1 MRAQRIA
8 VGLSLAL
15 SLAASAVAR
24 GSDFVI
30 DADLKRLDLQRFW
43 HLRLPLE
50 GGESVTRMALVED
63 TVYAMTSANRALSIH
78 SGTGVVRWS
87 NFVADEG
94 QTVRGPSHASKYVF
108 FTTPG
113 AVRVFDRQTGELAG
127 QPRTLRGVVIE
138 VISETVTISIGEE
151 HGVQLGDVLNIYHGN
166 ELGDKEGPVL
176 AVLKVTSVQRRTS
189 RGRMERMS
197 ATEKPKSGDKV
208 EADVNI
214 PLQEVKL
221 PFAASSAAVSDNK
234 RIYVGAANQRFY
246 ALDMLSGVQIWQLST
261 PQTVSA
267 SPVILK
273 DTLYIAGQDGQVI
286 SCTRD
291 EKAKNWTF
299 ATEAPIFADIVVTES
314 RVFVAST
321 DRSLYCID
329 RLSGRRIWR
338 ERFDTPLNT
347 SPIVAG
353 NNVYQLVPDQ
363 GLIVLD
369 AESGKRVWKR
379 PEGGRL
385 LGQMGD
391 DAYLIGSDGSPEI
404 LRVSAANGRKK
415 EEAPAAMADFAL
427 AGLASQSMFLG
438 NASGDVVCLR
448 PASAPRLKVE
458 HLQEALRVDRKV
470 QLAAEMDAKIK
481 SDEAKKK
488 AAMAQEPK
496 KRGLFDDDTG
506 LASRSTAKPVGG
518 HGLIKPK
525 EEPTTTSQPADADTE
540 KTAEEPAA
548 EGEAAEKTEDAEE
561 KKADEESD
569 DEDADAKKDGEEKK
583 DADDEDAKEGD
594 EEGDKAKEG
603 EKKDDEKASDDEEEE
618 DEDEGDKAK
627 DEEKPGERDEK
638 AGEKKKEKDEDD

>member
-15 SLAASAVAR
+15 TLTASAVAR
-24 GSDFVI
+24 DSDFVT

-50 GGESVTRMALVED
+50 GGELITRMALVED

-87 NFVADEG
+87 NIVADEG

-176 AVLKVTSVQRRTS
+176 ATLKVTSVQRRSS

-208 EADVNI
+208 EADVML

-246 ALDMLSGVQIWQLST
+246 ALDMLSGVQIWQLGT

-267 SPVILK
+267 SPVLVK
-273 DTLYIAGQDGQVI
+273 DSLYIAGQDGLVI
-286 SCTRD
+286 SCTRE

-299 ATEAPIFADIVVTES
+299 ATEAPIFADMVVTDS

-321 DRSLYCID
+321 DRSLYCLD

-338 ERFDTPLNT
+338 ERFDTPLNS

-391 DAYLIGSDGSPEI
+391 EAYLIGSNGSPEI
-404 LRVSAANGRKK
+404 VRVSAANGRKK
-415 EEAPAAMADFAL
+415 EEAPAAMAEFAL
-427 AGLASQSMFLG
+427 AGLTSQSMFLA
-438 NASGDVVCLR
+438 NSIGDVVCLR

-470 QLAAEMDAKIK
+470 QLAAELDAKMK

-506 LASRSTAKPVGG
+506 LASRSTAKPSGG
-518 HGLIKPK
+518 HGLVKPK
-525 EEPTTTSQPADADTE
+525 EETTTTSSQPAEAE
-540 KTAEEPAA
+540 EERSGEEPAA
-548 EGEAAEKTEDAEE
+548 EGEDAEKTEAAEE
-561 KKADEESD
+561 KKT
-569 DEDADAKKDGEEKK
+569 DEDADDDDADAEKEGEEKK
-583 DADDEDAKEGD
+583 DAEGEDAEEGD

-603 EKKDDEKASDDEEEE
+603 EKKDDEKASDDEEE
-618 DEDEGDKAK
+618 DEDEAK
-627 DEEKPGERDEK
+627 DEKKPGEREEK
-638 AGEKKKEKDEDD
+638 AGEKKKDEDD